1 MQVVCL
7 SELTH
12 FKQWFSGGKGGAT
25 AVCQDFVQPFGP
37 HQQGPDSAIPT
48 HPCWWLPA
56 GGQGQGCH
64 FQVNKV
70 QATRVSVKAWLQT
83 FSQPFFGGTTCLKF
97 AIFTRDYSRK
107 RKESVWA
114 AFLNL
119 LNRPDGFIQNMT
131 SRWPLNLVFTVDL
144 IFCST
149 RVVAKMA
156 CWSPE
161 QMQGSDLQ

>member
-1 MQVVCL
+1 MIFRWQRRRHSSVPRLCTTFWATSARTRQCNTYSPL
-7 SELTH
+7 LMTSCRRTRPGLP
-12 FKQWFSGGKGGAT
+12 FSGEQSSSNTCKCKSMTSNFFA
-25 AVCQDFVQPFGP
+25 AFLWR
-37 HQQGPDSAIPT
+37 H
-48 HPCWWLPA
+48 HLPKI
-56 GGQGQGCH
+56 CY
-64 FQVNKV
+64 
-70 QATRVSVKAWLQT
+70 
-83 FSQPFFGGTTCLKF
+83 
-97 AIFTRDYSRK
+97 FTRDYSRK

>member
-1 MQVVCL
+1 MIFRWQRRRHSSVPRLCTTFWATSARTRQCNTYSPL
-7 SELTH
+7 LMTSCRRTRPGLP
-12 FKQWFSGGKGGAT
+12 FSGAQSSSNMCK
-25 AVCQDFVQPFGP
+25 C
-37 HQQGPDSAIPT
+37 
-48 HPCWWLPA
+48 
-56 GGQGQGCH
+56 
-64 FQVNKV
+64 K
-70 QATRVSVKAWLQT
+70 T
-83 FSQPFFGGTTCLKF
+83 FLQPFFGGTTCLKF